1 MRSTDAIAERKAN
14 AMSNSITP
22 ADFAA
27 AAGTD
32 SKTARRFL
40 RSMIPA
46 EMRPGKGGRWAIDAT
61 LLDELV
67 ARFDARGDR
76 RTATITAL
84 PSTDAPTA
92 DPTDAPTE

>member
-1 MRSTDAIAERKAN
+1 MSTPTT
-14 AMSNSITP
+14 ITP
-22 ADFAA
+22 AIFAE

-40 RSMIPA
+40 RSIIVA
-46 EMRPGKGGRWAIDAT
+46 DQRPGKGGRWAIDAS

-67 ARFDARGDR
+67 ARFDARGAR

-84 PSTDAPTA
+84 PAADDAPTA
-92 DPTDAPTE
+92 

>member
-1 MRSTDAIAERKAN
+1 MPA
-14 AMSNSITP
+14 ITP
-22 ADFAA
+22 AQFAE

-40 RSMIPA
+40 RSIIPA
-46 EMRPGKGGRWAIDAT
+46 DARPGKGVRWAIDAE
-61 LLDELV
+61 LLDDLV

-84 PSTDAPTA
+84 PDA
-92 DPTDAPTE
+92 E

>member
-1 MRSTDAIAERKAN
+1 MN
-14 AMSNSITP
+14 ITP
-22 ADFAA
+22 AEFAE

-40 RSMIPA
+40 RSIIPA
-46 EMRPGKGGRWAIDAT
+46 DARPGKGGRWAIDAE

-84 PSTDAPTA
+84 PAADDAPTA
-92 DPTDAPTE
+92 